1 MTRIT
6 VVGASGNVGSA
17 LLSRLASAPDVE
29 DLTAIARRVPS
40 AVPPYDAA
48 RWVSCNVA
56 APEARSTLVEA
67 FRGADT
73 IVQLAWAIQPSH
85 DERYLRR
92 INVGGSA
99 AAFDAAAAAGV
110 GHIVYAS
117 SVGTYAPGPKDHPVD
132 ESWPATGVS
141 SSSYGRHKAAVESW
155 LDDWETRHPDVVVTR
170 IRSGLAFQR
179 KAASEIAR
187 FFLGPF
193 VPISLLGRV
202 PLPFLPLSRQLTF
215 QAVHA
220 DDLAEA
226 YLLAVRTR
234 LGGAVNIAADPVL
247 GPQDLAAAVR
257 AHGVL
262 PVPLWLLRGIAA
274 ATWQL
279 RLQPTSPGWV
289 DLAGSAP
296 VMDTTRARSELGW
309 RPRLSSIQALQE
321 LVAGLAD
328 RAGAPSPPLAAR

>member
-1 MTRIT
+1 MTRIA
-6 VVGASGNVGSA
+6 VVGASGNVGTA

-29 DLTAIARRVPS
+29 DLTAIARRVPP
-40 AVPPYDAA
+40 AVPPYDSA

-56 APEARSTLVEA
+56 AAEARSTLEDA
-67 FRGADT
+67 FHGADT
-73 IVQLAWAIQPSH
+73 IVQLAWTIQPSH

-92 INVGGSA
+92 INVGGSV

-187 FFLGPF
+187 LFLGPF

-202 PLPFLPLSRQLTF
+202 PLPFLPLSRQLAF

-262 PVPLWLLRGIAA
+262 PVPLRLLRGLAA
-274 ATWQL
+274 ATWHL

-309 RPRLSSIQALQE
+309 QPRLSSIEALQE

>member
-1 MTRIT
+1 MTRIA
-6 VVGASGNVGSA
+6 VVGASGNVGTA

-56 APEARSTLVEA
+56 APEAQSTLVET

-92 INVGGSA
+92 TNVGGSA
-99 AAFDAAAAAGV
+99 AVFDAAAAAGV

-117 SVGTYAPGPKDHPVD
+117 SVGTYAPGPKDRPVT

-155 LDDWETRHPDVVVTR
+155 LDGWETRHPDVVVTR
-170 IRSGLAFQR
+170 IRSGLVFQR
-179 KAASEIAR
+179 RAARQIAR
-187 FFLGPF
+187 FYLGPL
-193 VPISLLGRV
+193 VPTSLLGRI
-202 PLPFLPLSRQLTF
+202 PLPFLPLSRRLVL
-215 QAVHA
+215 QALHA

-226 YLLAVRTR
+226 YLLAIRAR
-234 LGGAVNIAADPVL
+234 LGGPVNVAADPVL
-247 GPQDLAAAVR
+247 GPQELAAAVR
-257 AHGVL
+257 ARGVL
-262 PVPLWLLRGIAA
+262 PVPLRLLRAVAA
-274 ATWQL
+274 ASWHL
-279 RLQPTSPGWV
+279 RIQPTSPGWV
-289 DLAGSAP
+289 DLAGSVP
-296 VMDTTRARSELGW
+296 IMDTTRARSELGW
-309 RPRLSSIQALQE
+309 QPRMSSTQALEE

-328 RAGAPSPPLAAR
+328 RAGAPSPPLSAR